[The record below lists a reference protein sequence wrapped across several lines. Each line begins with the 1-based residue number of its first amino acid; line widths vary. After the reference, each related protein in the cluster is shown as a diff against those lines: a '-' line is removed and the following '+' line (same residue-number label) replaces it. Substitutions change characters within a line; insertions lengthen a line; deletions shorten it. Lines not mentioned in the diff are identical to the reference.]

1 MTDGFADSDGNP
13 KHEMGTTD
21 MTMELTESEGVT
33 RMTMRSTF
41 ATREQMQ
48 QMVEMGMVEG
58 LKGAVGQM
66 DAILAE

>member
-1 MTDGFADSDGNP
+1 MASPTRMGIRSD
-13 KHEMGTTD
+13 EMGTTD
-21 MTMELTESEGVT
+21 MTMELTESEGGT

-58 LKGAVGQM
+58 LQGAVGQM